1 MVNNKYFYWY
11 YENPLK
17 TYKKIKTYFLPLK
30 TKWSFSFGKGNG
42 AKIFDFSCFDL
53 TWKDKWNSPRHEFSP
68 RIKIS
73 LFNRFHLLIT
83 YTVGD
88 SMNDM
93 AYWEAALWWLYFGK
107 SLPDAVKRSSGW
119 QEYNKETDCYED
131 MKFTILREPWHTM
144 YNNNDLPKLKYERNI
159 KN

>member
-1 MVNNKYFYWY
+1 MIDNKYFHWY

-17 TYKKIKTYFLPLK
+17 TYEKIKTYFLPLK

-53 TWKDKWNSPRHEFSP
+53 TWKDKWNSPRHEFNP

-73 LFNRFHLLIT
+73 LFNRLHLLIT

-88 SMNDM
+88 SMTDM
-93 AYWEAALWWLYFGK
+93 VYWEVALWWLYYRK
-107 SLPDAVKRSSGW
+107 TLASSICNSTGW
-119 QEYNKETDCYED
+119 TQYNKETDMYES
-131 MKFTILREPWHTM
+131 MEFTVLKEPWNTKFKTKT
-144 YNNNDLPKLKYERNI
+144 LPRIIYDGRT
-159 KN
+159 